1 LQLTW
6 EDALPQLK
14 TDPRFAN
21 SPLPPQQQ
29 QQLFQSHLSHLQTRH
44 QDNLRV
50 LFESHTPSLASTFS
64 DLPLDSLLS
73 SAPVTKLGYD
83 QSQLEREYTKWQR
96 ERNTAARIAFDQML
110 SENSFVEFWGR
121 LGKLGTEALAN
132 DLKIEDDDL
141 GEDSEQKVDMKT
153 LAKNVDIHEME
164 KVLKVRL
171 VYSHGLLSEMF

>member
-1 LQLTW
+1 MQLAW

-14 TDPRFAN
+14 TDPRFTN
-21 SPLPPQQQ
+21 SPLPPPHQ
-29 QQLFQSHLSHLQTRH
+29 QQLFYSHLAHLQSRH
-44 QDNLRV
+44 QDNLKA
-50 LFESHTPSLASTFS
+50 LFESHTTSLASTFS

-73 SAPVTKLGYD
+73 SPPVTRLGYD
-83 QSQLEREYTKWQR
+83 KSQLEREYTKWQR

-141 GEDSEQKVDMKT
+141 GEDTEQKVDMKT

-164 KVLKVRL
+164 KVLKVCQ
-171 VYSHGLLSEMF
+171 SLLSGPLSEIF